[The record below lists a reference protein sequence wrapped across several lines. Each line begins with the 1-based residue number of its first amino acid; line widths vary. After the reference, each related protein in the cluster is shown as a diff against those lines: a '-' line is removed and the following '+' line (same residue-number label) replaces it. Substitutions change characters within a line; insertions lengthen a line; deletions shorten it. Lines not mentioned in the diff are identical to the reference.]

1 MPDCRARWRRKE
13 LAALAEDLL
22 LEATDQT
29 AGTDTEEAVVQPF
42 LSENRLDEAIVLHR
56 FFGRTDTAA
65 ELYPTQ
71 LTVLLTVLTQY
82 RAEDVGGTQVCPRE
96 LLPRRSLEEIRPREE
111 SQDARTT
118 NELRLT
124 QCSRL

>member
-1 MPDCRARWRRKE
+1 MRRVT
-13 LAALAEDLL
+13 LAEDLL

-29 AGTDTEEAVVQPF
+29 AGTDAEEAVVQPF
-42 LSENRLDEAIVLHR
+42 LSEESFDNTIVLHR

-65 ELYPTQ
+65 ELHSTQ
-71 LTVLLTVLTQY
+71 LTVLLAVLTQY
-82 RAEDVGGTQVCPRE
+82 RAEDVGSTQVCSRE
-96 LLPRRSLEEIRPREE
+96 LLPRRCLEEIRPREE
-111 SQDARTT
+111 GEDARTA